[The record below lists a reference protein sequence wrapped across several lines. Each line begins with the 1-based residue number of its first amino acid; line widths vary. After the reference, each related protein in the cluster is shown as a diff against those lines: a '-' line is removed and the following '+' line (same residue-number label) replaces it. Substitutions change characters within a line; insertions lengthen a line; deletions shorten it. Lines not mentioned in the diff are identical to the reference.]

1 MNGHQSALRT
11 RDQLSDSL
19 DRIEKGDFFEKS
31 PERMGN
37 HQASYGNTI
46 EAGGVVGWPPPTVST
61 TKVIVTSVSVEQANV
76 T

>member
-19 DRIEKGDFFEKS
+19 ERIEKGEFYEKS

-37 HQASYGNTI
+37 HQASYGNTM
-46 EAGGVVGWPPPTVST
+46 EAGGVGGLT
-61 TKVIVTSVSVEQANV
+61 TT
-76 T
+76 

>member
-19 DRIEKGDFFEKS
+19 ERIEKGECYDKS
-31 PERMGN
+31 PERMGH

-46 EAGGVVGWPPPTVST
+46 EAGGAGGPT
-61 TKVIVTSVSVEQANV
+61 TS
-76 T
+76 